1 MTDKKLN
8 TVRINAGEWRSRVL
22 KFPDAIGL
30 RPTPERV
37 RQTVFN
43 WLGQDLSGLSCLDL
57 FAGTG
62 VMGFEALSRGAKT
75 VTLVEKS
82 TPAYIALMANKQ
94 LLQAEHAS
102 VRHQDALQFLSQNPQ
117 KFNVIFLD
125 PPYRLQWLDK
135 VLPLLAEHLAVD
147 GVVYVEAEYALD
159 AAPALKLD
167 LSQELSPELSPELS
181 LEIIPD
187 WQIIK
192 QSKAGNV
199 FYHLLKS
206 NHRHAKASLL
216 PAMPAPSH
224 SAETNPIETNQGL
237 AHE

>member
-1 MTDKKLN
+1 MSDKKLN
-8 TVRINAGEWRSRVL
+8 TVRINAGEWRSRII

-62 VMGFEALSRGAKT
+62 VMGFEALSRGALKA
-75 VTLVEKS
+75 TLVEKS
-82 TPAYIALMANKQ
+82 TPAYKALIENKQ
-94 LLQAEHAS
+94 LLKAEQAS
-102 VRHQDALQFLSQNPQ
+102 VRHQDALQFLSQNSQ
-117 KFNVIFLD
+117 KFNLVFLD
-125 PPYRLQWLDK
+125 PPYHMQWLDK
-135 VLPLLAEHLAVD
+135 VLPQLIPHLLEDGLVYAESEFA
-147 GVVYVEAEYALD
+147 
-159 AAPALKLD
+159 LD
-167 LSQELSPELSPELS
+167 LSSEMMQG
-181 LEIIPD
+181 

-206 NHRHAKASLL
+206 VQVEKAQL
-216 PAMPAPSH
+216 
-224 SAETNPIETNQGL
+224 
-237 AHE
+237 

>member
-1 MTDKKLN
+1 MSDKKLN
-8 TVRINAGEWRSRVL
+8 TVRINAGEWRSRII

-62 VMGFEALSRGAKT
+62 VMGFEALSRGALT
-75 VTLVEKS
+75 ATLVEKS
-82 TPAYIALMANKQ
+82 TPAYKALIENKQ
-94 LLQAEHAS
+94 LLKAEQVS
-102 VRHQDALQFLSQNPQ
+102 LRHQDALQFLSQNSQ
-117 KFNVIFLD
+117 KFNLIFLD
-125 PPYRLQWLDK
+125 PPYDMQWLDK
-135 VLPLLAEHLAVD
+135 VLPQLLAHLLED
-147 GVVYVEAEYALD
+147 GLVYSESEFSLD
-159 AAPALKLD
+159 RN
-167 LSQELSPELSPELS
+167 SEMMQG
-181 LEIIPD
+181 

-206 NHRHAKASLL
+206 VQVEKAQVW
-216 PAMPAPSH
+216 
-224 SAETNPIETNQGL
+224 EKI
-237 AHE
+237 